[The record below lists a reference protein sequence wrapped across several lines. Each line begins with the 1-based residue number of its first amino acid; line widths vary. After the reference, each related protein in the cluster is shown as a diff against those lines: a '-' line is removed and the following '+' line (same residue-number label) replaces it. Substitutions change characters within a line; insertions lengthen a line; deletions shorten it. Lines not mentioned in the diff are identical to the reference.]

1 MAAGARVGVLGR
13 RRRLLVEELAAQTGA
28 EIAEC
33 DVADAA
39 RTEAA
44 IAEIAE
50 RLDGLDGLV
59 NCAGLMLHSR
69 LTAGVREDWERML
82 SVNVLGTMNA
92 SVAALPFL
100 RAAPYAD
107 LMIISSPSADR
118 VAAPDFAM
126 YSASKAALSRLSE
139 ALHTE
144 FETESTSIRV
154 TLVKPGFID
163 TEGVVANVRDPG
175 VRAMVA
181 ERARTIG
188 LAPAVVAAKLR
199 PPAGAARRRARARDI
214 AQPCPR
220 TGADAGGRVSRW
232 PSGSSASRA
241 SAI

>member
-1 MAAGARVGVLGR
+1 VAAAVAAGARVGVLGR
-13 RRRLLVEELAAQTGA
+13 RRRLLEELAAQTGA

-188 LAPAVVAAKLR
+188 LAPAVVAAELVHLLALPADVR
-199 PPAGAARRRARARDI
+199 VHEISLSRAPGRARTPAG
-214 AQPCPR
+214 
-220 TGADAGGRVSRW
+220 V
-232 PSGSSASRA
+232 
-241 SAI
+241 